1 MIDLPGLGE
10 DELRRRIR
18 ALTGADEGE
27 RVAALLAEADA
38 ALGDGATITATAA
51 GLIEAIRGKQR
62 YRAGINALLAE
73 YSLSSREG
81 VVLMCLAEALLRVP
95 DRLTA
100 DRLIRD
106 KLGGGDWRAHVG
118 NSQSLFVNASA
129 WGLLLT
135 GKVVRLREEDT
146 ESAWRML
153 RQTVGRAGEPA
164 IRAAMRLAMKI
175 MGTQFVLDTDIA
187 AALDKAR
194 EWEERGYRYSYDM
207 LGEGARTSADAHE
220 HFLAYRGAIDA
231 IGRRA
236 GAATPVAAPGVSV
249 KLSALHPRLE
259 LAQIERVR
267 AELVPRVLELAV
279 AARAHNIGL
288 TIDAEEAERLDITLE
303 VFEAVYRDPQLTG
316 WEGLGLVVQSYL
328 KAAPAVIDWLVALA
342 THHERR
348 IMVRLVKGAYW
359 DAEIKHAQTIGL
371 ARYPVYTRK
380 SSTDLAY
387 LVCAARLLARRERL
401 YPQFATHNAHS
412 AAAVL
417 ALAGSTGDFE
427 FQRLHGMG
435 EELYEE
441 LVEQRGVPVPVRIYA
456 PVGVHRELL
465 AYLVRRLLENGA
477 NSSFVHNLADDAL
490 ASTTL
495 AADPRAKL
503 RSLSHYANRGIA
515 LPPALF
521 GTTRANARGVDLR
534 DYEALHAFAAGMEAW
549 GASAARLGCTDGPGC
564 IPVVNPADHREVL
577 GHYLPSSE
585 HDIEQAAT
593 RAHAVAAGWAATP
606 FAERCGYLRR
616 AASLIEDALPELAAF
631 CVKEAGKTLAD
642 ALAEVREAID
652 FCRYYA
658 AQAQTLLGTHG
669 HALAA
674 RGPILCISPWNF
686 PVAIFTGQLA
696 AALVSGNPVIAKPA
710 EQTTLVA
717 LRVAQLFHEA
727 GVPREV
733 LQLLCG
739 PGEPIGE
746 RLLPDARIA
755 GVMFTGSTGVAR
767 HIAARLAER
776 GGARAMLI
784 AETGG
789 QNAMVVDSTA
799 LPEQVV
805 DDVIASGFNSAGQRC
820 SALRVLYVQHEI
832 ADRLI
837 HMLIGAMSELRIG
850 DPAHAATDIG
860 PIIDHHARARL
871 QAHVERLAG
880 RARVLHAGKLSADC
894 DEGSFF
900 APHLFEIDSIEQL
913 PREVFGPVV
922 HLIRYRAA
930 DLEHLPRR
938 INAAG
943 YGLTFGIH
951 SRIQGSIDLLA
962 REIAVGNVYVNRN
975 MIGAVVGVQPFGG
988 RGLSGTGPK
997 AGGPLYLGR
1006 LLRAVPAQPPAY
1018 RPLPEETAG
1027 DLPQAFDCRAAVH
1040 ALAELQQE
1048 WRHSGLHA
1056 RLAPA
1061 RALHERIA
1069 HDPLREHD
1077 ARGELAAQLQQLL
1090 QQAEAIGHARALP
1103 GPTGES
1109 NTLHLDARGVL
1120 LCVCREGAGER
1131 DILLPAL
1138 AALLAGNAV
1147 LFLTDAATGAPVLAV
1162 RNLLAEAGFA
1172 DGLTAHHALPD
1183 IAGMQAVIAACAI
1196 DGVLC
1201 HGDPALAQRLS
1212 HSLAARA
1219 GALLPLLDDDF
1230 GPLYL
1235 ERFVQEKTI
1244 SVNTTASGGN
1254 AALMSQAESD

>member
-1 MIDLPGLGE
+1 MMSLPGLAE

-18 ALTGADEGE
+18 ALARADEDE
-27 RVAALLAEADA
+27 CVAALLAQADA
-38 ALGDGATITATAA
+38 APGDAAKVVATAA
-51 GLIEAIRGKQR
+51 GLIETIRERQR
-62 YRAGINALLAE
+62 YRAGINALLNE

-95 DRLTA
+95 DRVTA
-100 DRLIRD
+100 DRLLRD
-106 KLGGGDWRAHVG
+106 KLGSGDWRSHVG

-135 GKVVRLREEDT
+135 GKVVRLREQDT

-175 MGTQFVLDTDIA
+175 MGTQFVLDTDIGS
-187 AALDKAR
+187 ALEKAR
-194 EWEERGYRYSYDM
+194 ERESRGYRYCYDR
-207 LGEGARTSADAHE
+207 LGEGARTSADAHAY
-220 HFLAYRGAIDA
+220 FLAYREAVDA
-231 IGRRA
+231 VGRHA
-236 GAATPVAAPGVSV
+236 GAADPVAAPGVSV
-249 KLSALHPRLE
+249 KLSALHPRFE
-259 LAQIERVR
+259 LAQAGRVR

-288 TIDAEEAERLDITLE
+288 GIDAEEAGRLDITLE
-303 VFEAVYRDPQLTG
+303 VFEAVYCDPQLGG
-316 WEGLGLVVQSYL
+316 WEGFGLAVQAYH
-328 KAAPAVIDWLVALA
+328 KAAPAVIDWLAALA
-342 THHERR
+342 ARHGRR

-359 DAEIKHAQTIGL
+359 DAEIKHAQIQGL
-371 ARYPVYTRK
+371 AGYPVYTRK
-380 SSTDLAY
+380 ASTDVAY
-387 LVCAARLLARRERL
+387 LVCAARLLAQRERL

-417 ALAGSTGDFE
+417 ALAGAPGGFE

-441 LVEQRGVPVPVRIYA
+441 LMEQRGVPVPVRIYA
-456 PVGVHRELL
+456 PVGVHRDLL

-495 AADPRAKL
+495 AADPNAKL
-503 RSLSHYANRGIA
+503 RALDHYANRGIA

-521 GTTRANARGVDLR
+521 GTARANARGVDLH
-534 DYEALHAFAAGMEAW
+534 DYDELHGFAAGMGTW
-549 GASAARLGCTDGPGC
+549 RASAARLGSADGAGC
-564 IPVVNPADHREVL
+564 VPVINPADHREVL
-577 GHYLPSSE
+577 GHYVPSGG
-585 HDIEQAAT
+585 HDIELAAA
-593 RAHAVAAGWAATP
+593 RAHAAAAGWALTP
-606 FAERCGYLRR
+606 VAARADCLRR
-616 AASLIEDALPELAAF
+616 AADLMEDALAELAGF
-631 CVKEAGKTLAD
+631 CVKEAGKTLPD
-642 ALAEVREAID
+642 ALGEVREAID

-658 AQAQTLLGTHG
+658 VEAQALLDAHG
-669 HALAA
+669 HALAP

-686 PVAIFTGQLA
+686 PVAIFTGQVA
-696 AALVSGNPVIAKPA
+696 AALVTGNPVIAKPA

-717 LRVAQLFHEA
+717 LRVTELFHQA
-727 GVPREV
+727 DVPRDV

-739 PGEPIGE
+739 PGEPVAA

-755 GVMFTGSTGVAR
+755 GVMFTGSTEVAR
-767 HIAARLAER
+767 HLAAQLATR
-776 GGARAMLI
+776 GGARALLI

-837 HMLIGAMSELRIG
+837 HMLAGAMSELRIG
-850 DPAHAATDIG
+850 DPAHGETDIG
-860 PIIDHHARARL
+860 PIIDQRSRARL

-880 RARVLHAGKLSADC
+880 RARLLHACKLSADC

-900 APHLFEIDSIEQL
+900 APHLFEIDAIERL
-913 PREVFGPVV
+913 PREVFGPVL
-922 HLIRYRAA
+922 HLVRYRAA
-930 DLEHLPRR
+930 DLEQLPRR

-951 SRIQGSIDLLA
+951 SRIQTSIHLMA
-962 REIAVGNVYVNRN
+962 RELAVGNVYVNRN

-1006 LLRAVPAQPPAY
+1006 LLRAVPAHPPRY
-1018 RPLPEETAG
+1018 RPLPDETTG
-1027 DLPQAFDCRAAVH
+1027 ELPEAFDCRAMVH

-1048 WRHSGLHA
+1048 WRHSDMHA
-1056 RLAPA
+1056 RLGPA

-1069 HDPLREHD
+1069 HDPFREHD
-1077 ARGELAAQLQQLL
+1077 ARETFAAQVRQLMR
-1090 QQAEAIGHARALP
+1090 QAEAIGQPRVLP

-1109 NTLHLDARGVL
+1109 NTLHFGARGVL
-1120 LCVCREGAGER
+1120 ACVCREGAGES
-1131 DILLPAL
+1131 DALLPAL

-1147 LFLTDAATGAPVLAV
+1147 LFLSDAATGALALAV

-1183 IAGMQAVIAACAI
+1183 IAGMQAVIAACAM

-1212 HSLAARA
+1212 RTLVARTGVA
-1219 GALLPLLDDDF
+1219 PPLIDDDF

-1235 ERFVQEKTI
+1235 ERFVHEKTI
-1244 SVNTTASGGN
+1244 SVNTAAAGGN

>member
-1 MIDLPGLGE
+1 M
-10 DELRRRIR
+10 
-18 ALTGADEGE
+18 
-27 RVAALLAEADA
+27 
-38 ALGDGATITATAA
+38 
-51 GLIEAIRGKQR
+51 
-62 YRAGINALLAE
+62 
-73 YSLSSREG
+73 
-81 VVLMCLAEALLRVP
+81 
-95 DRLTA
+95 
-100 DRLIRD
+100 
-106 KLGGGDWRAHVG
+106 
-118 NSQSLFVNASA
+118 
-129 WGLLLT
+129 
-135 GKVVRLREEDT
+135 
-146 ESAWRML
+146 
-153 RQTVGRAGEPA
+153 
-164 IRAAMRLAMKI
+164 
-175 MGTQFVLDTDIA
+175 
-187 AALDKAR
+187 
-194 EWEERGYRYSYDM
+194 
-207 LGEGARTSADAHE
+207 
-220 HFLAYRGAIDA
+220 
-231 IGRRA
+231 
-236 GAATPVAAPGVSV
+236 
-249 KLSALHPRLE
+249 
-259 LAQIERVR
+259 
-267 AELVPRVLELAV
+267 
-279 AARAHNIGL
+279 
-288 TIDAEEAERLDITLE
+288 
-303 VFEAVYRDPQLTG
+303 
-316 WEGLGLVVQSYL
+316 
-328 KAAPAVIDWLVALA
+328 IDWLTALA
-342 THHERR
+342 ARHGRR

-359 DAEIKHAQTIGL
+359 DAEIKHAQTQGL
-371 ARYPVYTRK
+371 AGYPVYTRK
-380 SSTDLAY
+380 ASTDVAY
-387 LVCAARLLARRERL
+387 LVCAARLLAQRERL

-417 ALAGSTGDFE
+417 ALAGSTEGFE

-477 NSSFVHNLADDAL
+477 NSSFVHNLADAAL
-490 ASTTL
+490 ASATL

-503 RSLSHYANRGIA
+503 RGLGHYANRGIA

-521 GTTRANARGVDLR
+521 GATRANARGVDLL
-534 DYEALHAFAAGMEAW
+534 DYEALHGFAGGMDAW
-549 GASAARLGCTDGPGC
+549 RASAARLGSADGPGC
-564 IPVVNPADHREVL
+564 VPVINPADHREVL
-577 GHYLPSSE
+577 GHYAPGGE
-585 HDIEQAAT
+585 HDIEQAAA
-593 RAHAVAAGWAATP
+593 RAHAVAASWAATP
-606 FAERCGYLRR
+606 VAARADCLRR
-616 AASLIEDALPELAAF
+616 AAGLMEDALDELAAF
-631 CVKEAGKTLAD
+631 CVKEAGKTLGD

-658 AQAQTLLGTHG
+658 VEAQTLLGAHG
-669 HALAA
+669 HALAP

-696 AALVSGNPVIAKPA
+696 AALVTGNPVIAKPA

-717 LRVAQLFHEA
+717 LRLAQLFHAA
-727 GVPREV
+727 GVPREA

-739 PGEPIGE
+739 PGEPVGA

-755 GVMFTGSTGVAR
+755 GVMFTGSTEVAR
-767 HIAARLAER
+767 HIAVQLAAR

-832 ADRLI
+832 ADRLVQ
-837 HMLIGAMSELRIG
+837 MLTGAMSELRIG

-860 PIIDHHARARL
+860 PIIDHRAGARL

-880 RARVLHAGKLSADC
+880 RARVLHACKLSADC

-900 APHLFEIDSIEQL
+900 APHLFEIESIEQL
-913 PREVFGPVV
+913 SREVFGPVV
-922 HLIRYRAA
+922 HLIRYHAA
-930 DLEHLPRR
+930 DLEDLPRR

-951 SRIQGSIDLLA
+951 SRIQASIDLMA
-962 REIAVGNVYVNRN
+962 RELAVGNVYVNRN

-1006 LLRAVPAQPPAY
+1006 LLRAVPAHPPLY
-1018 RPLPEETAG
+1018 RPLPDEAPGE
-1027 DLPQAFDCRAAVH
+1027 LPEAFDCRAVVH

-1048 WRHSGLHA
+1048 WRHSDMHA

-1069 HDPLREHD
+1069 HDPFREHD
-1077 ARGELAAQLQQLL
+1077 AREAFATQLRQLL
-1090 QQAEAIGHARALP
+1090 QQAEAIAQPRVLP

-1109 NTLHLDARGVL
+1109 NTLRFDARGVL
-1120 LCVCREGAGER
+1120 ACVCREGAAES
-1131 DILLPAL
+1131 DVLLPAL

-1147 LFLTDAATGAPVLAV
+1147 LFLSDAATAARVLAV

-1183 IAGMQAVIAACAI
+1183 IAGMQAVIATCATH
-1196 DGVLC
+1196 GVLC

-1212 HSLAARA
+1212 RTLVARA
-1219 GALLPLLDDDF
+1219 GALLPLIDDDF

-1235 ERFVQEKTI
+1235 ERFVHEKTV
-1244 SVNTTASGGN
+1244 SVNTTAAGGN